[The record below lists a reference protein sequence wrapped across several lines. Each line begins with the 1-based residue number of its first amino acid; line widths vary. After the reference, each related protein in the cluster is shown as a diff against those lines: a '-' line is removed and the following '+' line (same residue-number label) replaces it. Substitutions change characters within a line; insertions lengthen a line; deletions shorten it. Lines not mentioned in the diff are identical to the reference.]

1 MVLPFKWAIWHFGRK
16 SARSCY
22 RHKPVAHLN
31 THMILF
37 MRVIKINV
45 ISFTNK
51 NGTGTFR

>member
-45 ISFTNK
+45 ML
-51 NGTGTFR
+51 TGGIDLS